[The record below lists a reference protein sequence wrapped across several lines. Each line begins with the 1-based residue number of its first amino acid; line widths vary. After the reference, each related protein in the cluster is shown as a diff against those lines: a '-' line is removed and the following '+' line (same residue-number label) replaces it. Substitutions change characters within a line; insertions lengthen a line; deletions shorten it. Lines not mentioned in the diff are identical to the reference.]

1 MEVEELL
8 PYWLF
13 HENKKTP
20 FKQRKVTFK
29 QKGRKLLSDIFVE
42 ELSKGFNWHNIDN
55 LSK

>member
-13 HENKKTP
+13 HENKKNP

-42 ELSKGFNWHNIDN
+42 ELSKGFNWHNIN
-55 LSK
+55 SLSK